1 MDSTNTCPLYFIRE
15 SYQVTYN
22 TKDPDDIYVNESLVN
37 LLDSKCTHFEKQS
50 THLEEK
56 AHVHK
61 QQQRHR
67 YLKWKDVEAAAANK
81 YKDYGEGITY
91 QDILKR
97 FPELGKSDGQAQDVL
112 RNYKN
117 KGKLYTSHRTKP
129 QQYFLSNEQAELAAF
144 NYRKSTHSDPI
155 GGTTFSTRQKPH
167 LSLYSDRYASYHN
180 KNDLVVG
187 IPEEEE
193 QELIAQNTI
202 QAIQLAS
209 SGRIPTGMHNI
220 LIHLTLF
227 PGTEQEAYHTRLA
240 DLQPSQ
246 KYNKAKFLETKI
258 DGYLIQYYVYP
269 NGKVII
275 HIPSTRK
282 PFLILEEY
290 ATSQLISSA
299 YTFFPD
305 YFLPFVAQV
314 RDYLQRRL
322 CDNIQCKIVPPLQGP
337 TSTWVLKH
345 ADLNW
350 DVPTTPLNYKVFSS
364 PIHIPQLNGIFLK
377 VYRKMSLQHKTRLRV
392 EDGVHKFNSPFT
404 DSSSSLGP
412 TIISAAKDAMQKLSL
427 VSKEGE
433 QRRDEPANNNDY

>member
-1 MDSTNTCPLYFIRE
+1 MNSTNTCPLYFTRE

-67 YLKWKDVEAAAANK
+67 YLKWTDVEAAAANK

-97 FPELGKSDGQAQDVL
+97 FPELGKTDGQAQDVL

-129 QQYFLSNEQAELAAF
+129 QQYFLSNEQAELAAL
-144 NYRKSTHSDPI
+144 NYKKSTYSNLI
-155 GGTTFSTRQKPH
+155 EGTSCNTRQKSH
-167 LSLYSDRYASYHN
+167 LSLYSGKDASCYN
-180 KNDLVVG
+180 TNTWVVM
-187 IPEEEE
+187 PEEIEKE
-193 QELIAQNTI
+193 QEAIAQNTI

-209 SGRIPTGMHNI
+209 SGRIPTGLHNI

-227 PGTEQEAYHTRLA
+227 PGTEQEAHYTRLA
-240 DLQPSQ
+240 DLPPSE
-246 KYNKAKFLETKI
+246 KYNKAKCLETKI
-258 DGYLIQYYVYP
+258 DGYLIKYRVYP
-269 NGKVII
+269 HGKVII
-275 HIPSTRK
+275 HVPSTRK
-282 PFLILEEY
+282 PFIILDDY

-299 YTFFPD
+299 YSFFPD
-305 YFLPFVAQV
+305 YFLPFVAQI

-322 CDNIQCKIVPPLQGP
+322 SDNIQCKIVPPLQGP

-350 DVPTTPLNYKVFSS
+350 DVPTSPLNYKVFSS
-364 PIHIPQLNGIFLK
+364 PIQIPQLNGIFLK
-377 VYRKMSLQHKTRLRV
+377 VYRKMSLQHKTLLRV

-404 DSSSSLGP
+404 DASSSFGP
-412 TIISAAKDAMQKLSL
+412 IIISAAKDTLQKLSL
-427 VSKEGE
+427 ISREAEAAAEG
-433 QRRDEPANNNDY
+433 RA

>member
-1 MDSTNTCPLYFIRE
+1 MDSTNARPLCFTPE
-15 SYQVTYN
+15 SYQVTYH
-22 TKDPDDIYVNESLVN
+22 TKDPDDIYINQSLIN
-37 LLDSKCTHFEKQS
+37 FLNSKCTHFEQKG
-50 THLEEK
+50 THFEEK

-61 QQQRHR
+61 QQQRRR
-67 YLKWKDVEAAAANK
+67 YLKWIDAEAAAANK
-81 YKDYGEGITY
+81 YRDYGEGITY
-91 QDILKR
+91 QDILKQ
-97 FPELGKSDGQAQDVL
+97 FPGLVKTDGQAQDIL

-117 KGKLYTSHRTKP
+117 KGKLYTCHRTKP

-155 GGTTFSTRQKPH
+155 GGTTFSIRQKPP
-167 LSLYSDRYASYHN
+167 LYLYSDKYPSSHN
-180 KNDLVVG
+180 NNDLVG
-187 IPEEEE
+187 LIPEEE
-193 QELIAQNTI
+193 QELIAKNTI

-220 LIHLTLF
+220 LIHLRLF
-227 PGTEQEAYHTRLA
+227 PGTEHEAYHRRLA
-240 DLQPSQ
+240 DIIPSQ

-258 DGYLIQYYVYP
+258 DAYLIQYFVYP

-275 HIPSTRK
+275 HVPSTRK
-282 PFLILEEY
+282 PFLILDYY

-350 DVPTTPLNYKVFSS
+350 DVPTTPLNYKVFCS
-364 PIHIPQLNGIFLK
+364 PVQIPQLNGIFLK
-377 VYRKMSLQHKTRLRV
+377 VYRKMSLQHRTHLRV
-392 EDGVHKFNSPFT
+392 EEGIHKFDASLT
-404 DSSSSLGP
+404 GDGMDSIGS
-412 TIISAAKDAMQKLSL
+412 IIRSAARDAAQKLSL
-427 VSKEGE
+427 ISKEQG
-433 QRRDEPANNNDY
+433 AGGA